1 MTAWLATTL
10 LLVLT
15 FAAFAAALW
24 LYRLNR
30 GRPTL
35 QALMHPLVTGPLMV
49 SGILVA
55 SHIDYDQ
62 YREANQ
68 LFFFL
73 LGTTT
78 VALAIPLH
86 QQFHYIRRLL
96 KPLIMTLSFGASF
109 AVLSALIIAW
119 LLGGTMETLISLA
132 PKSVTTPI
140 ALGLSEKIGGIPA
153 LTAGVVVFTGV
164 VGAVMGPMLFRWLG
178 ITDDRIIGF
187 VTGIC
192 AHGVGTTRAF
202 EISARCGA
210 FASLGLGMTGA
221 LTAFTLPWLIL
232 FFLN

>member
-1 MTAWLATTL
+1 MTTWMATIL
-10 LLVLT
+10 LLALT
-15 FAAFAAALW
+15 CTAFAAALW
-24 LYRLNR
+24 LYRVNR

-35 QALMHPLVTGPLMV
+35 QALVHPLVTGPLIV
-49 SGILVA
+49 SAILVA
-55 SHIDYDQ
+55 THIDYDQ

-86 QQFHYIRRLL
+86 QQFHHISRLSR
-96 KPLIMTLSFGASF
+96 PLIITLIFGASF
-109 AVLSALIIAW
+109 AVASALAIAW
-119 LLGGTMETLISLA
+119 LLGGSVETLVSLA

-140 ALGLSEKIGGIPA
+140 ALGLSEKIGGLPA
-153 LTAGVVVFTGV
+153 LTAGAVVFTGV
-164 VGAVMGPMLFRWLG
+164 VGAVLGPLIFRWLG

-210 FASLGLGMTGA
+210 FASLGLGLTGA
-221 LTAFTLPWLIL
+221 LTAFSLPWLVI
-232 FFLN
+232 FFLD